1 MKMETRKEM
10 GNRMMTPSLKE
21 RMLRRELMAN
31 SMRMMRM
38 VLLLMQRGFD
48 VIVASMLVSAQQRE
62 RGGCQDEMPK
72 GRCSCFLG
80 HGEGSYM
87 QHTFACEGS

>member
-1 MKMETRKEM
+1 MKIEARKEM

-21 RMLRRELMAN
+21 RMLRKELMAI
-31 SMRMMRM
+31 SMRMMRMMRM

-72 GRCSCFLG
+72 GRCLG
-80 HGEGSYM
+80 HGEGSYR